1 MALYKNCNEIW
12 PPYHALQNQP
22 RCNSLTSLPWH
33 YQTQA
38 FILASVSSICGPS
51 LPGMFF
57 SQISL
62 GHLLHVILVS
72 AQISPQKSLLWS
84 PWLKQPHCSCPISH
98 YPVSF
103 FFMALL
109 LSAIILLTP
118 GMKKTK
124 ILRTEIL
131 SCLPPVLKHSWHT
144 VGTHR

>member
-1 MALYKNCNEIW
+1 MALYKTYNEIW

-38 FILASVSSICGPS
+38 FVLASVSSICGPS

-103 FFMALL
+103 FF
-109 LSAIILLTP
+109 
-118 GMKKTK
+118 
-124 ILRTEIL
+124 
-131 SCLPPVLKHSWHT
+131 SWHFCYRQLFYSSLAWKKQRSWGQRFCLVYPQSWNIPDT
-144 VGTHR
+144 Q